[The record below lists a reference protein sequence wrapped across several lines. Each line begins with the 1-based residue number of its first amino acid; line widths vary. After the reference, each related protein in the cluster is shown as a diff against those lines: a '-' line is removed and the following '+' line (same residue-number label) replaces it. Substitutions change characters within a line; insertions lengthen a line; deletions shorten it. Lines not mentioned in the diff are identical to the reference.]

1 MWLTIV
7 EDAMHDGSSMAR
19 MSQKNV
25 AYVLM
30 ALIRSTVLQI
40 HVSLRPVILKV
51 LFVRVITVE
60 GAMLAG
66 TLMIRISHINVE
78 VHVSRNNIYCLW
90 MYMLL
95 NMVGF
100 FSVLWSVV
108 FRFYGWLFSKHLY
121 TIISCLHM
129 HTANVIVLSF
139 FFNLQPRMH
148 H

>member
-1 MWLTIV
+1 
-7 EDAMHDGSSMAR
+7 MHDGSSMAR

-30 ALIRSTVLQI
+30 ALIWSTVLQI

-95 NMVGF
+95 NIYGRLFFGFMVGC
-100 FSVLWSVV
+100 FSVLWLVILQAS
-108 FRFYGWLFSKHLY
+108 LY
-121 TIISCLHM
+121 NYILPPYAYS
-129 HTANVIVLSF
+129 
-139 FFNLQPRMH
+139 
-148 H
+148 